1 MKNKLF
7 TLAISLSFIS
17 TSMVSASGEGAAQ
30 ELPTTEST
38 PAAANTPITIG
49 VLLPLTGDF
58 AFFGDQARQGIEVAV
73 ADLNREGEQVRV
85 IYEDERC
92 LPKAA
97 VEGFKKLVAV
107 DKVDQ
112 IVGPVCTGSILSVA
126 ESAKALRR
134 HFLALLDTN
143 RPVAQSGEFTYAIG
157 YSSEEEAEIVAEHA
171 RISGFV
177 RIGIIYEE
185 DAWAVCVKDAF
196 KAKLEAI
203 GGSVVAEESQVIL
216 GAASAPD
223 YRPVITK
230 VMKRAPDALFVV
242 PAYNG
247 GFFLKQ
253 LRSLGNKLPVF
264 GPDTFAITD
273 VIEIAKDA
281 AEGVVCANALV
292 DESTPGALRLQ
303 NLLTKKLGHAPS
315 SVFYPGLGYDG
326 LTFAVAAARSGK
338 PFPEAIASLDRSGSV
353 LGLPAFNAQRQS
365 KLSPVLF
372 TIKNQTIQQL
382 IQPTPAT

>member
-1 MKNKLF
+1 M
-7 TLAISLSFIS
+7 S
-17 TSMVSASGEGAAQ
+17 TFAED
-30 ELPTTEST
+30 PTSIGKK
-38 PAAANTPITIG
+38 PITVG

-58 AFFGDQARQGIEVAV
+58 AFFGEQARQGIEVAL
-73 ADLNREGEQVRV
+73 AELNRNGEQIRA
-85 IYEDERC
+85 IYEDEKC

-97 VEGFKKLVAV
+97 VEGFKKLVTV
-107 DKVDQ
+107 DHVDQ
-112 IVGPVCTGSILSVA
+112 IIGPVCTGSILSVA
-126 ESAKALRR
+126 QSAKALKRY
-134 HFLALLDTN
+134 FLALLDTN
-143 RPVAQSGEFTYAIG
+143 RPVAESGEFTYSIG
-157 YSSEEEAEIVAEHA
+157 YSSEEEAEIVAEHV
-171 RISGFV
+171 RVSGFV

-185 DAWAVCVKDAF
+185 DAWAICVKDAF

-203 GGSVVAEESQVIL
+203 GGSVVAEEAQVVL

-230 VMKRAPDALFVV
+230 VMSRKPDALFVV

-273 VIEIAKDA
+273 VIDIAKDA

-292 DESTPGALRLQ
+292 DESTPGALRLYEV
-303 NLLTKKLGHAPS
+303 LKKQLGHAPPS
-315 SVFYPGLGYDG
+315 IFYPGLGYDG
-326 LTFAVAAARSGK
+326 LSFVVAAARSGK
-338 PFPEAIASLDRSGSV
+338 PFPESIASLDRSGSV

-365 KLSPVLF
+365 KLTPVLF
-372 TIKNQTIQQL
+372 QIKDRKIVKLQHSGK
-382 IQPTPAT
+382 